1 MRRSIEQLSLD
12 GVRGM
17 KFVRLGPDI
26 FVPTNSASGG
36 LEHSRLVVGLL
47 GMVKRLEMSD
57 PAALDAGYLQASPDI
72 QEFRTHGDSGTLGL
86 PLPGFA
92 AQARAGTDARL
103 EELFPGFSVIG

>member
-1 MRRSIEQLSLD
+1 
-12 GVRGM
+12 
-17 KFVRLGPDI
+17 
-26 FVPTNSASGG
+26 
-36 LEHSRLVVGLL
+36 
-47 GMVKRLEMSD
+47 MSD

-103 EELFPGFSVIG
+103 EELFPGFSVIGDGSPSRRGRLLINDAVSIDWE